1 MSIDLKE
8 KNWQN
13 LCAKHIRDWHGIW
26 TRYSPGGAV
35 TESFRSLRSFRSN
48 PQQTEIAH
56 TNRYMYADGT
66 TKEESWEYN
75 LHSNGLSDGLFHP
88 ARDYMRGLNFEQG
101 AAAWVT
107 TQLKADSH
115 FFGVELF
122 FLYENLRHSVGIVYD
137 SKGNLF
143 RTANIRED
151 SRGFPSKYW
160 STEINQLP
168 ERNLSGNWQG
178 TSLTMTPD
186 LKVSTPIPIQLNWGW
201 EGHNTFFLPDGVS
214 ISCPD
219 KVSVGT
225 PFILA
230 ANWLMTP
237 SQLQQLSVK
246 YDESGAFSTLTL
258 ECFHLVAK
266 GEQENS
272 LK

>member
-1 MSIDLKE
+1 MFMELKE

-26 TRYSPGGAV
+26 TRYSSSGAV
-35 TESFRSLRSFRSN
+35 TESFRSLRSFHSN
-48 PQQTEIAH
+48 RQQTEIAH

-107 TQLKADSH
+107 KQLKAGSH
-115 FFGVELF
+115 FAVELF
-122 FLYENLRHSVGIVYD
+122 FLHENLRHSVGIVYD
-137 SKGNLF
+137 AQGNLS

-151 SRGFPSKYW
+151 DRGFPSNYW
-160 STEINQLP
+160 STEINQLT
-168 ERNLSGNWQG
+168 ERNLSSNWQG
-178 TSLTMTPD
+178 TELKMTPD
-186 LKVSTPIPIQLNWGW
+186 LKVSEPVATQLNWGW
-201 EGHNTFFLPDGVS
+201 EGNNTFFLPDGVS

-219 KVSVGT
+219 KVSVGIC
-225 PFILA
+225 FILA
-230 ANWLMTP
+230 ANWLVTP

-246 YDESGAFSTLTL
+246 YDESGDFSTLT
-258 ECFHLVAK
+258 CGMF
-266 GEQENS
+266 S
-272 LK
+272 LGS